1 MMWFDVGI
9 VFLLITALGF
19 CWKLSDKLQS
29 LKGVTNTLMPSVV
42 QLSQVLQKA
51 ANSVGYLKE
60 ATDKSNEGIANY
72 LPHAQNISSE
82 LGLLIEHADRLSYRL
97 DDLINKADSIEKDLR
112 QTVLVCMRQIEH
124 NKKQNNESEKVAV
137 KTTVTEKN
145 DPRDLF
151 VQRVISRYPK
161 DTQEISAPS
170 FPEGLAKW
178 QEI

>member
-29 LKGVTNTLMPSVV
+29 LKGVTNALMPSIV

-51 ANSVGYLKE
+51 SNSVGYLKE

-72 LPHAQNISSE
+72 LPHAQNVSSE

-97 DDLINKADSIEKDLR
+97 DDLINKADGIEKDLR
-112 QTVLVCMRQIEH
+112 QTVLVCMRQIEN
-124 NKKQNNESEKVAV
+124 NKKQTSEVSKVSA
-137 KTTVTEKN
+137 KTEVTQKN

-161 DTQEISAPS
+161 ENYEAPAPS
-170 FPEGLAKW
+170 LPEGLTKW

>member
-1 MMWFDVGI
+1 MWFDVGI

-29 LKGVTNTLMPSVV
+29 LKGITNTLMPSVV

-51 ANSVGYLKE
+51 SNSVGYLKE
-60 ATDKSNEGIANY
+60 ATDKSKDSIANY
-72 LPHAQNISSE
+72 LPNAQNVSDE

-124 NKKQNNESEKVAV
+124 SQKQNVAV
-137 KTTVTEKN
+137 SKIAEKNNVPEKN

-161 DTQEISAPS
+161 EHYEKSAPAL
-170 FPEGLAKW
+170 PEGLTKW